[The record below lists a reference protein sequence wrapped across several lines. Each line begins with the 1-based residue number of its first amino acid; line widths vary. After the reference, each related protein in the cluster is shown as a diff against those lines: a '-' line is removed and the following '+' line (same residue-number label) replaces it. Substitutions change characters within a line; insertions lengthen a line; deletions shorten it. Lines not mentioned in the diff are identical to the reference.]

1 MKRAIAFVV
10 TIVFVFCVLSTNAF
24 ATGTIIAY
32 DGDTGVFITG
42 ANIYKYY
49 PTTCA
54 PYRYLHAGSTIV
66 LWQDLYDSEP
76 CAFGRIHDID
86 YNMYYESYYVHS
98 SALSFD

>member
-1 MKRAIAFVV
+1 MKKVIAFFV
-10 TIVFVFCVLSTNAF
+10 TIVFVFCVFSTNAF
-24 ATGTIIAY
+24 ATGTII
-32 DGDTGVFITG
+32 TG
-42 ANIYKYY
+42 ADIYKYY

-76 CAFGRIHDID
+76 CAFGRMHDID
-86 YNMYYESYYVHS
+86 RDMYYESYYVHS